1 MTLHQ
6 GTWLTISVREN
17 RRDSRMKILETIVTM
32 GTYDTHKNK
41 NKQTKQKHITTQRA
55 KMRATRQGP
64 QQKWGVNTAAG
75 EPTIHRNYTFN
86 ILTVTICSQ
95 MVSSSCF
102 LWDTPLCS
110 KQLLY
115 YARYSV

>member
-41 NKQTKQKHITTQRA
+41 NKKHITTQRT
-55 KMRATRQGP
+55 KMRATRQRP
-64 QQKWGVNTAAG
+64 QQKWGVNLAAG
-75 EPTIHRNYTFN
+75 EPTIHRNYTSN

-102 LWDTPLCS
+102 L
-110 KQLLY
+110 
-115 YARYSV
+115 

>member
-6 GTWLTISVREN
+6 GKWLTISVREN

-55 KMRATRQGP
+55 KIRATRQGP
-64 QQKWGVNTAAG
+64 QQKWG
-75 EPTIHRNYTFN
+75 
-86 ILTVTICSQ
+86 
-95 MVSSSCF
+95 
-102 LWDTPLCS
+102 
-110 KQLLY
+110 
-115 YARYSV
+115 